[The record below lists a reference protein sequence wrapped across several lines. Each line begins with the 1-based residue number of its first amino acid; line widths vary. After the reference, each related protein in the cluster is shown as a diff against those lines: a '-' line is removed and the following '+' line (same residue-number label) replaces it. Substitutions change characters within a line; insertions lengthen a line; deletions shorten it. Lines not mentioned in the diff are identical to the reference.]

1 MAQGKRTYE
10 EIENVLDNPI
20 EEDDIPVEYD
30 DEWKEKEIESEE
42 VLEELTLRQERFC
55 QLYALDTRFMWNGV
69 SAYLEVYDIDTSKKW
84 WYKTACAAASRLL
97 SNVKVYTRI
106 NTLLE
111 EEWLNDEFADK
122 QLLFVMSQQASIWAK
137 LDAIK
142 EYNKLKKRI
151 TEKVE
156 HSWNIKLENF
166 SWLSE
171 RELEEARNSLL

>member
-42 VLEELTLRQERFC
+42 VYSKPLNIGFFDVSGKLAKL
-55 QLYALDTRFMWNGV
+55 QLMY
-69 SAYLEVYDIDTSKKW
+69 
-84 WYKTACAAASRLL
+84 AAASRLL
-97 SNVKVYTRI
+97 NNVKVYTRI